1 MIDGLIITSDKNIFD
16 EFSINLSSDKSN
28 FEYADSLP
36 AAQELLE
43 LETFDYL
50 IIIEKK
56 IADIVGIL
64 SVLLKMDTCPK
75 QYIICATASSTWP
88 EREKLW
94 QKGVKDIIHL
104 PIGIEELQFRFER
117 FITDISNLDID
128 EKTSGMHGKLE
139 DYNLFDI
146 IQTLEQNKKSGILN
160 LYYGRYEGR
169 IWFHNGDVCDA
180 KFKSMEQ
187 MDALLKLMTWM
198 QGDFSISFNEEE
210 YEKKIELDTQ
220 QILLEAIQ
228 YIDRRNKILDTLPDM
243 HNTLVISTL
252 PDMDRMEVED
262 ANYLRFF
269 HGGQSILAF
278 LSDFDI
284 DEIVLLE
291 KVKLFVDAKFLMTRE
306 EFDNLM
312 TDQEREITDAGLKN
326 VFKKFFRSRDQQLK
340 TMDAQKPTQVAET
353 DQEVTEKQEEIEQ
366 KIDNLFNPHLVEFAK
381 FKQKVEKI

>member
-1 MIDGLIITSDKNIFD
+1 LIDGLIVTSDKNIFD
-16 EFSINLSSDKSN
+16 EFSINFSSDKSN

-36 AAQELLE
+36 TAQELLE
-43 LETFDYL
+43 LEPFDYL
-50 IIIEKK
+50 IIIEKE

-64 SVLLKMDTCPK
+64 SILLKLDTCPK
-75 QYIICATASSTWP
+75 QHIICATASSTWP

-160 LYYGRYEGR
+160 LYFGRHEGK
-169 IWFHNGDVCDA
+169 IWFHNGEVCDA

-228 YIDRRNKILDTLPDM
+228 YIDRRNKILDTLPDI

-252 PDMDRMEVED
+252 PDLDRMGVED
-262 ANYLRFF
+262 ATYLRFF
-269 HGGQSILAF
+269 HGGQTILAF

-291 KVKLFVDAKFLMTRE
+291 KVKSFVNAKFLMTRE

-312 TDQEREITDAGLKN
+312 TEQEREIADAGLKN
-326 VFKKFFRSRDQQLK
+326 VFKKFFRSKDQELK
-340 TMDAQKPTQVAET
+340 TMDAQKAAKVAEP
-353 DQEVTEKQEEIEQ
+353 DREVKEKREEIEQ
-366 KIDNLFNPHLVEFAK
+366 KIESLFNPKRVELVK
-381 FKQKVEKI
+381 FKQKLEKL